1 MEIAAKVT
9 RLNPH
14 YKHSNVDVC
23 KTVVL
28 SVNIR
33 LVDEVSYLVQVF
45 SIYCKTETYD
55 NRTHILNDRINALI
69 LYP

>member
-33 LVDEVSYLVQVF
+33 LVDDVSYLIQVF
-45 SIYCKTETYD
+45 SIYCKTET
-55 NRTHILNDRINALI
+55 L
-69 LYP
+69 